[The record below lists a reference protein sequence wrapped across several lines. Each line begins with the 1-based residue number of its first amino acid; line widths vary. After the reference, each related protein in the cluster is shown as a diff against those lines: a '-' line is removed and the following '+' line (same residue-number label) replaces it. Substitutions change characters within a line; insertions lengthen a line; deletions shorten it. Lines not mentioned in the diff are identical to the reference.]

1 MMTEQ
6 NNTTNRAWTLAWSLV
21 AYLCAGTVSTL
32 ISVYLPVIVNELK
45 NSPATDQ
52 ELGSTGA
59 YVSAI
64 FLYGWMIGG
73 ILLGWLSDRIGRKK
87 VLALASSLFGIAT
100 VMIIIVSNWQL
111 LIFYRFISGIGIGG
125 TLVVS
130 TVLISE
136 IWPAKSRAIVQGILS
151 VSFPVGIVATGGL
164 NLIFTDWRQAFWLGI
179 IPVIAAIGMMIFI
192 KESFNYTKKE
202 AASQDIK
209 NIFDTQ
215 IRNSLLS
222 GSLIFGAVLIGLWGL
237 FSWMPTWVQTILPA
251 GHDGNQ
257 ERGLTMMLLGSGG
270 ITGGILSGFVI
281 RRYGDR
287 KTLMIA
293 FAGLTI
299 ISCILFLTNGVFSKI
314 VYIETVILALF
325 FGISQGALSNYI
337 PELFPSTVRASST
350 GFCFNIGRFFTA
362 TAVFFVGSLVT
373 ILGGFSRA
381 LLLFSLTFIIAL
393 IATYRTNNQKINHLN
408 PSSI

>member
-1 MMTEQ
+1 MTEQ
-6 NNTTNRAWTLAWSLV
+6 NNISNRAWTLGWSLV

-45 NSPATDQ
+45 TSPASDQ
-52 ELGSTGA
+52 ELGTTGA
-59 YVSAI
+59 YVNAI

-73 ILLGWLSDRIGRKK
+73 ILLGWWSDRIGRKN
-87 VLALASSLFGIAT
+87 VLALASALYGIAT
-100 VMIIIVSNWQL
+100 IMIVFVTSWKVL
-111 LIFYRFISGIGIGG
+111 MFYRFIAGIGIGG
-125 TLVVS
+125 TLVLS
-130 TVLISE
+130 TVMISE
-136 IWPAKSRAIVQGILS
+136 IWPEKSRAIVQGILS

-164 NLIFTDWRQAFWLGI
+164 NLLFTDWRQAFWLGA
-179 IPVIAAIGMMIFI
+179 IPVIAGIGMMITI
-192 KESFNYTKKE
+192 KESALWIRKE
-202 AASQDIK
+202 IVSHDIK
-209 NIFDTQ
+209 NIFDIQ
-215 IRNSLLS
+215 IRGNVLS

-237 FSWMPTWVQTILPA
+237 FSWMPTWVQTILPV

-270 ITGGILSGFVI
+270 ITGGVLSGFVI
-281 RRYGDR
+281 RRFGDR

-299 ISCILFLTNGVFSKI
+299 ISCILFLTNSTFSKI
-314 VYIETVILALF
+314 VYPETVILALF

-337 PELFPSTVRASST
+337 PELFPSSIRASAT

-373 ILGGFSRA
+373 VLGGFSKA
-381 LLLFSLTFIIAL
+381 LLLFSITFIIAF
-393 IATYRTNNQKINHLN
+393 IATYRTNGQRVNNIN
-408 PSSI
+408 PSVI

>member
-1 MMTEQ
+1 MTAQ
-6 NNTTNRAWTLAWSLV
+6 NNTASRAWALGWSLV

-45 NSPATDQ
+45 TRPATDQ
-52 ELGSTGA
+52 EIGSTGA

-73 ILLGWLSDRIGRKK
+73 ILLGWLSDRMGRKN
-87 VLALASSLFGIAT
+87 VLALASALYGTAT
-100 VMIIIVSNWQL
+100 IMIVFVTSWKVL
-111 LIFYRFISGIGIGG
+111 MFYRFMAGIGIGG
-125 TLVVS
+125 TLVLS
-130 TVLISE
+130 TVIISE
-136 IWPAKSRAIVQGILS
+136 IWPEKSKAIVQGILS

-179 IPVIAAIGMMIFI
+179 IPGIAAIGMMITMNESVSWT
-192 KESFNYTKKE
+192 KEKTFSHH
-202 AASQDIK
+202 IK

-215 IRNSLLS
+215 IRNQLLS

-237 FSWMPTWVQTILPA
+237 FSWMPTWVQTILPS
-251 GHDGNQ
+251 GQDGSQ

-270 ITGGILSGFVI
+270 ITGGMLSGFVI
-281 RRYGDR
+281 RRFGDR

-299 ISCILFLTNGVFSKI
+299 ISCILFLTNNNFSKI
-314 VYIETVILALF
+314 VYVETVMLALF

-337 PELFPSTVRASST
+337 PELFPSSVRASAT

-373 ILGGFSRA
+373 LLGGFSNA
-381 LLLFSLTFIIAL
+381 LLLFSITFVIAY
-393 IATYRTNNQKINHLN
+393 IATYRTDHQSIDHIN
-408 PSSI
+408 PTII